1 MMEKYLFIQDE
12 LHVFGNQS
20 VIDAIAKY
28 ANEHKQQM
36 YILKSPLGN
45 KKYAYADKDSFILL
59 SPYHKISFIVCRD
72 QFDNLFED
80 YYEDVIEDVG
90 SISDKF
96 LYKEYIGRTREWKD
110 VLTNKVLSSSLMSN
124 IDQFYK
130 EAYVEDPNVRRKLEL
145 VISLFIGSIND
156 IANVSIEEPKE
167 ILDKVKHKIQLFD
180 GDQTNFI
187 YGSLDKKVVT
197 IQGLSGTGKTELLL
211 HKLKELYTENESNKI
226 FFTCH
231 NKILAKNLHERIP
244 QFFNFMKIEQQ
255 IEWNVRLWCSNAWGS
270 QGNRDSGFYRYICY
284 FYGIA
289 FYTYSQANSFAQICQ
304 IALKQLKKKK
314 EEQGNEWKYAFTY
327 ILVDESQDFDDN
339 FVELCS
345 LVTEKQVYVAG
356 DIFQSIFEDAS
367 NHSTDPDF
375 LLSRCYRT
383 DPKTLMFA
391 HALGMGLF
399 ETHKLWWLDK
409 KEWQECGYDVQ
420 EENGRYILT
429 REPIRRFEDLG
440 DDYDSVRIFSTEQ
453 FANGIV
459 FIIKDLIKE
468 NPTITVNDIG
478 IILLD
483 DEEYI
488 YNLMSE
494 IGNAIKQ
501 QLKWEVNVA
510 YLSKEKTRNALF
522 ISNKN
527 NVKGLE
533 FPFVICVTKQISY
546 SSKYRSALYTMLT
559 RSFLRS
565 YLLIQRNI
573 NEAIRKEILAGYSE
587 IKKYKHM
594 TISVP
599 SQDEIIKIKARIRY
613 EGNVKSLAEVL
624 KEIFEENHLSPD
636 QQETIKNML
645 INRVKTTNKEELTKV
660 IDELIKII

>member
-1 MMEKYLFIQDE
+1 MEKYLFIQDE
-12 LHVFGNQS
+12 LHVFGHQD

-28 ANEHKQQM
+28 ANEQKLQM
-36 YILKSPLGN
+36 YLLKSPLGN
-45 KKYAYADKDSFILL
+45 KKYVYADKDSFILL
-59 SPYHKISFIVCRD
+59 SPHHKITFITCRGIL
-72 QFDNLFED
+72 DNVFED
-80 YYEDVIEDVG
+80 YYEDVIEDIG
-90 SISDKF
+90 AISDKF
-96 LYKEYIGRTREWKD
+96 LYKEYIGRTREWKEK
-110 VLTNKVLSSSLMSN
+110 LTRKVLSESLLKN
-124 IDQFYK
+124 INQFYN
-130 EAYVEDPNVRRKLEL
+130 EAYVEDVVIRRKLEL

-156 IANVSIEEPKE
+156 ITNVSLDEPKE

-211 HKLKELYTENESNKI
+211 HKLKELYTENESNRI

-244 QFFNFMKIEQQ
+244 AFFNFMKIEQQ
-255 IEWNVRLWCSNAWGS
+255 IEWNRRLWCSNAWGS
-270 QGNRDSGFYRYICY
+270 QGDRDSGLYRYICY
-284 FYGIA
+284 FYGIS
-289 FYTYSQANSFAQICQ
+289 FYTYSQGNSFLQVCQ
-304 IALKQLKKKK
+304 LALQELKKKK
-314 EEQGNEWKYAFTY
+314 EEEGDEWKYAFSY
-327 ILVDESQDFDDN
+327 VLVDESQDFDDT
-339 FVELCS
+339 FVELCL
-345 LVTEKQVYVAG
+345 LVTEKQVYIAG

-367 NHSTDPDF
+367 NHSTEPDF

-399 ETHKLWWLDK
+399 ESRKLWWLDK

-420 EENGRYILT
+420 ETDGKYILT

-440 DDYDSVRIFSTEQ
+440 DDYDSVRIYSTEQ

-468 NPTITVNDIG
+468 NPTISVNDIG

-483 DEEYI
+483 DKDYI
-488 YNLMSE
+488 YDLMTD
-494 IGNAIKQ
+494 IGDAIKQ
-501 QLKWEVNVA
+501 QLKWNVNVA
-510 YLSKEKTRNALF
+510 YLSKEKVKNALF
-522 ISNKN
+522 ISNRN

-533 FPFVICVTKQISY
+533 FPFVICVTKQITS

-565 YLLIQRNI
+565 YLLLQRSD
-573 NEAIRKEILAGYSE
+573 NESIRKEILAGYSE
-587 IKKYKHM
+587 IKEYKRM

-599 SQDEIIKIKARIRY
+599 NKDEIKNIKARIRF
-613 EGNVKSLAEVL
+613 EGNAKSLAEIL
-624 KEIFEENHLSPD
+624 KEIFEEKHLTS
-636 QQETIKNML
+636 QQQTIIKDML
-645 INRVKTTNKEELTKV
+645 IDKVKTTDKDELTMV
-660 IDELIKII
+660 IENLINII

>member
-1 MMEKYLFIQDE
+1 MEKYLFIQDE
-12 LHVFGNQS
+12 LHVFGHQD

-28 ANEHKQQM
+28 ANEQKLQM
-36 YILKSPLGN
+36 YLLKSPLGN
-45 KKYAYADKDSFILL
+45 KKYVYADKDSFILL
-59 SPYHKISFIVCRD
+59 SPHHKITFITCRGIL
-72 QFDNLFED
+72 DNVFED
-80 YYEDVIEDVG
+80 YYEDVIEDIG
-90 SISDKF
+90 AISDKF
-96 LYKEYIGRTREWKD
+96 LYKEYIGRTREWKEK
-110 VLTNKVLSSSLMSN
+110 LTRKVLSESLLKN
-124 IDQFYK
+124 INQFYN
-130 EAYVEDPNVRRKLEL
+130 EAYVEDVVIRRKLEL

-156 IANVSIEEPKE
+156 ITNVSLDEPKE

-211 HKLKELYTENESNKI
+211 HKLKELYTENESNRI

-244 QFFNFMKIEQQ
+244 AFFNFMKIEQQ
-255 IEWNVRLWCSNAWGS
+255 IEWNRRLWCSNAWGS
-270 QGNRDSGFYRYICY
+270 QGDRDSGLYRYICY
-284 FYGIA
+284 FYGIS
-289 FYTYSQANSFAQICQ
+289 FYTYSQGNSFLQVCQ
-304 IALKQLKKKK
+304 LALQELKKKK
-314 EEQGNEWKYAFTY
+314 EEEGDEWKYAFSY
-327 ILVDESQDFDDN
+327 VLVDESQDFDDT
-339 FVELCS
+339 FVELCL
-345 LVTEKQVYVAG
+345 LVTEKQVYIAG

-367 NHSTDPDF
+367 NHSTEPDF

-399 ETHKLWWLDK
+399 ESRKLWWLDK

-420 EENGRYILT
+420 ETDGKYILT

-440 DDYDSVRIFSTEQ
+440 DDYDSVRIYSTEQ

-468 NPTITVNDIG
+468 NPTISVNDIG

-483 DEEYI
+483 DKDYI
-488 YNLMSE
+488 YDLMTD
-494 IGNAIKQ
+494 IGDAIKQ
-501 QLKWEVNVA
+501 QLKWNVNVA
-510 YLSKEKTRNALF
+510 YLSKEKVKNALF
-522 ISNKN
+522 ISNRN

-533 FPFVICVTKQISY
+533 FPFVICVTKQITS

-565 YLLIQRNI
+565 YLLLQRSD
-573 NEAIRKEILAGYSE
+573 NEGIRKEILAGYSE
-587 IKKYKHM
+587 IKEYKRM

-599 SQDEIIKIKARIRY
+599 NKDEIKNIKARIRF
-613 EGNVKSLAEVL
+613 EGNAKSLAEIL
-624 KEIFEENHLSPD
+624 KEIFEEKHLTS
-636 QQETIKNML
+636 QQQTIIKDML
-645 INRVKTTNKEELTKV
+645 IDKVKTTNKDELTMV
-660 IDELIKII
+660 IENLINII

>member
-1 MMEKYLFIQDE
+1 MEKYLFIQDE
-12 LHVFGNQS
+12 LHVFGHQD

-36 YILKSPLGN
+36 YVLKSPLGN

-59 SPYHKISFIVCRD
+59 SPHHKITFITCRGIL
-72 QFDNLFED
+72 DNVFED
-80 YYEDVIEDVG
+80 YYEDVIEDIG
-90 SISDKF
+90 AISDKF
-96 LYKEYIGRTREWKD
+96 LYKEYIGRTREWKEK
-110 VLTNKVLSSSLMSN
+110 LTRKVLSESLLKN
-124 IDQFYK
+124 INQFYN
-130 EAYVEDPNVRRKLEL
+130 EAYVEDVAIRRKLEL

-156 IANVSIEEPKE
+156 ITNVSLDEPKE

-211 HKLKELYTENESNKI
+211 HKLKELYTENESNRI

-244 QFFNFMKIEQQ
+244 AFFNFMKIEQQ
-255 IEWNVRLWCSNAWGS
+255 IEWNRRLWCSNAWGS
-270 QGNRDSGFYRYICY
+270 QGDRDSGLYRYICY
-284 FYGIA
+284 FYGIS
-289 FYTYSQANSFAQICQ
+289 FYTYSQGNSFLQVCQ
-304 IALKQLKKKK
+304 LALQELKKKK
-314 EEQGNEWKYAFTY
+314 EEEGDEWKYAFSY
-327 ILVDESQDFDDN
+327 VLVDESQDFDDT
-339 FVELCS
+339 FVELCL
-345 LVTEKQVYVAG
+345 LVTEKQVYIAG

-367 NHSTDPDF
+367 NHSTEPDF

-399 ETHKLWWLDK
+399 ESRKLWWLDK

-420 EENGRYILT
+420 ETDGKYILT

-440 DDYDSVRIFSTEQ
+440 DDYDSVRIYSTEQ

-468 NPTITVNDIG
+468 NPTISVNDIG

-483 DEEYI
+483 DKDYI
-488 YNLMSE
+488 YDLMTD
-494 IGNAIKQ
+494 IGDAIKQ
-501 QLKWEVNVA
+501 QLKWNVNVA
-510 YLSKEKTRNALF
+510 YLSKEKVKNALF
-522 ISNKN
+522 ISNRN

-533 FPFVICVTKQISY
+533 FPFVICVTKQITS

-565 YLLIQRNI
+565 YLLLQRSD
-573 NEAIRKEILAGYSE
+573 NEGIRKEILAGYSE
-587 IKKYKHM
+587 IKEYKRM

-599 SQDEIIKIKARIRY
+599 NKDEIKNIKARIRF
-613 EGNVKSLAEVL
+613 EGNAKSLAEIL
-624 KEIFEENHLSPD
+624 KEIFEEKHLTS
-636 QQETIKNML
+636 QQQTIIKDML
-645 INRVKTTNKEELTKV
+645 IDKVKTTDKDELTTV
-660 IDELIKII
+660 IENLINII

>member
-1 MMEKYLFIQDE
+1 MEKYLFIQDE
-12 LHVFGNQS
+12 LHVFGHQD

-28 ANEHKQQM
+28 ANEQKLQM
-36 YILKSPLGN
+36 YLLKSPLGN
-45 KKYAYADKDSFILL
+45 KKYVYADKDSFILL
-59 SPYHKISFIVCRD
+59 SPHHKITFITCRGIL
-72 QFDNLFED
+72 DNVFED
-80 YYEDVIEDVG
+80 YYEDVIEDIG
-90 SISDKF
+90 AISDKF
-96 LYKEYIGRTREWKD
+96 LYKEYIGRTREWKEK
-110 VLTNKVLSSSLMSN
+110 LTRKVLSESLLKN
-124 IDQFYK
+124 INQFYN
-130 EAYVEDPNVRRKLEL
+130 EAYVEDVVIRRKLEL

-156 IANVSIEEPKE
+156 ITNVSLDEPKE

-211 HKLKELYTENESNKI
+211 HKLKELYTENESNRI

-244 QFFNFMKIEQQ
+244 AFFNFMKIEQQ
-255 IEWNVRLWCSNAWGS
+255 IEWNRRLWCSNAWGS
-270 QGNRDSGFYRYICY
+270 QGDRDSGLYRYICY
-284 FYGIA
+284 FYGIS
-289 FYTYSQANSFAQICQ
+289 FYTYSQGNSFLQVCQ
-304 IALKQLKKKK
+304 LALQELKKKK
-314 EEQGNEWKYAFTY
+314 EEEGDEWKYAFTY
-327 ILVDESQDFDDN
+327 VLVDESQDFDDT
-339 FVELCS
+339 FVELCL
-345 LVTEKQVYVAG
+345 LVTEKQVYIAG

-367 NHSTDPDF
+367 NHSTEPDF

-399 ETHKLWWLDK
+399 ESRKLWWLDK

-420 EENGRYILT
+420 ETDGKYILT

-440 DDYDSVRIFSTEQ
+440 DDYDSVRIYSTEQ

-468 NPTITVNDIG
+468 NPTISVNDIG

-483 DEEYI
+483 DKDYI
-488 YNLMSE
+488 YDLMTD
-494 IGNAIKQ
+494 IGDAIKQ
-501 QLKWEVNVA
+501 QLKWNVNVA
-510 YLSKEKTRNALF
+510 YLSKEKVKNALF
-522 ISNKN
+522 ISNRN

-533 FPFVICVTKQISY
+533 FPFVICVTKQITS

-565 YLLIQRNI
+565 YLLLQRSD
-573 NEAIRKEILAGYSE
+573 NEGIRKEILAGYSE
-587 IKKYKHM
+587 IKEYKRM

-599 SQDEIIKIKARIRY
+599 NKDEIKNIKARIRF
-613 EGNVKSLAEVL
+613 EGNAKSIAEIL
-624 KEIFEENHLSPD
+624 KEIFEEKHLTS
-636 QQETIKNML
+636 QQQTIIKDML
-645 INRVKTTNKEELTKV
+645 IDKVKTTDKDELTMV
-660 IDELIKII
+660 IENLINII

>member
-1 MMEKYLFIQDE
+1 MEKYLFIQDE
-12 LHVFGNQS
+12 LHVFDHQD

-36 YILKSPLGN
+36 YVLKSPLGN

-59 SPYHKISFIVCRD
+59 SPHHKITFITCRGNL
-72 QFDNLFED
+72 DNVFED
-80 YYEDVIEDVG
+80 YYEDVIEDIG
-90 SISDKF
+90 AISDKF
-96 LYKEYIGRTREWKD
+96 LYKEYIGRTREWKEK
-110 VLTNKVLSSSLMSN
+110 LTRKVLSESLLKN
-124 IDQFYK
+124 INHFYN
-130 EAYVEDPNVRRKLEL
+130 EAYVEDVAIRRKLEL

-156 IANVSIEEPKE
+156 ITNVSLDEPKE

-187 YGSLDKKVVT
+187 YGSLDKNVVT

-211 HKLKELYTENESNKI
+211 HKLKELYTENESNRI

-244 QFFNFMKIEQQ
+244 AFFNFMKIEQQ
-255 IEWNVRLWCSNAWGS
+255 IEWNRRLWCSNAWGS
-270 QGNRDSGFYRYICY
+270 QGDRDSGLYRYICY
-284 FYGIA
+284 FYGIT
-289 FYTYSQANSFAQICQ
+289 FYTYSQGNSFLQVCQ
-304 IALKQLKKKK
+304 LALRELKKKK
-314 EEQGNEWKYAFTY
+314 VEEGDEWKYAFTY
-327 ILVDESQDFDDN
+327 VLVDESQDFDDT

-345 LVTEKQVYVAG
+345 LVTEKQVYIAG

-367 NHSTDPDF
+367 NHSTEPDF

-399 ETHKLWWLDK
+399 ESRKLWWLDK

-420 EENGRYILT
+420 ENDGKYTLT

-440 DDYDSVRIFSTEQ
+440 DDYDSVRIYSTEQ

-468 NPTITVNDIG
+468 NPTISVNDIG

-483 DEEYI
+483 DKDYI
-488 YNLMSE
+488 YDLMTN
-494 IGNAIKQ
+494 IGDAIKQ
-501 QLKWEVNVA
+501 QLKWKVNVA
-510 YLSKEKTRNALF
+510 YLSKEKVKNALF
-522 ISNKN
+522 ISNRN

-533 FPFVICVTKQISY
+533 FPFVICVTKQIT
-546 SSKYRSALYTMLT
+546 SSIKYRSALYTMLT

-565 YLLIQRNI
+565 YLLLQRSD
-573 NEAIRKEILAGYSE
+573 NEGVRKEILAGYSE
-587 IKKYKHM
+587 IKEYKRM

-599 SQDEIIKIKARIRY
+599 NKDEIKNIKARIRF
-613 EGNVKSLAEVL
+613 EGNAKSLAEIL
-624 KEIFEENHLSPD
+624 KEIFDEKHLTS
-636 QQETIKNML
+636 QQQTIIKDML
-645 INRVKTTNKEELTKV
+645 IDKVKTTDKDELTTV
-660 IDELIKII
+660 IENLINII

>member
-1 MMEKYLFIQDE
+1 MEKYLFIQDE
-12 LHVFGNQS
+12 LHVFGHQD

-28 ANEHKQQM
+28 ANEQKLQM
-36 YILKSPLGN
+36 YLLKSPLGN
-45 KKYAYADKDSFILL
+45 KKYVYADKDSFILL
-59 SPYHKISFIVCRD
+59 SPHHKITFITCRGIL
-72 QFDNLFED
+72 DNVFED
-80 YYEDVIEDVG
+80 YYEDVIEDIG
-90 SISDKF
+90 AISDKF
-96 LYKEYIGRTREWKD
+96 LYKEYIGRTREWKEK
-110 VLTNKVLSSSLMSN
+110 LTRKVLSESLLKN
-124 IDQFYK
+124 INQFYN
-130 EAYVEDPNVRRKLEL
+130 ETYVEDVVIRRKLEL

-156 IANVSIEEPKE
+156 ITNVSLDEPKE

-211 HKLKELYTENESNKI
+211 HKLKELYTENESNRI

-244 QFFNFMKIEQQ
+244 AFFNFMKIEQQ
-255 IEWNVRLWCSNAWGS
+255 IEWNKRLWCSNAWGS
-270 QGNRDSGFYRYICY
+270 QGDRDSGLYRYICY
-284 FYGIA
+284 FYGIS
-289 FYTYSQANSFAQICQ
+289 FYTYSQGNSFLQVCQ
-304 IALKQLKKKK
+304 LALQELKKKK
-314 EEQGNEWKYAFTY
+314 EEEGDEWKYAFSY
-327 ILVDESQDFDDN
+327 VLVDESQDFDDT
-339 FVELCS
+339 FVELCL
-345 LVTEKQVYVAG
+345 LVTEKQVYIAG

-367 NHSTDPDF
+367 NHSTEPDF

-399 ETHKLWWLDK
+399 ESRKLWWLDK

-420 EENGRYILT
+420 ETDGKYILT

-440 DDYDSVRIFSTEQ
+440 DDYDSVRIYSTEQ

-468 NPTITVNDIG
+468 NPTISVNDIG

-483 DEEYI
+483 DKDYI
-488 YNLMSE
+488 YDLMTD
-494 IGNAIKQ
+494 IGDAIKQ
-501 QLKWEVNVA
+501 QLKWNVNVA
-510 YLSKEKTRNALF
+510 YLSKEKVKNALF
-522 ISNKN
+522 ISNRN

-533 FPFVICVTKQISY
+533 FPFVICVTKQITS

-565 YLLIQRNI
+565 YLLLQRSD
-573 NEAIRKEILAGYSE
+573 NEGIRKEILAGYSE
-587 IKKYKHM
+587 IKEYKCM

-599 SQDEIIKIKARIRY
+599 NKDEIKNIKARIRF
-613 EGNVKSLAEVL
+613 EGNAKSLAEIL
-624 KEIFEENHLSPD
+624 KEIFEEKHLTS
-636 QQETIKNML
+636 QQQTIIKDML
-645 INRVKTTNKEELTKV
+645 IDKVKTTDKDELTMV
-660 IDELIKII
+660 IENLINII

>member
-1 MMEKYLFIQDE
+1 MEKYLFIQDE
-12 LHVFGNQS
+12 LHVFGHQD

-36 YILKSPLGN
+36 YVLKSPLGN

-59 SPYHKISFIVCRD
+59 SPHHKITFITCRGIL
-72 QFDNLFED
+72 DNVFED
-80 YYEDVIEDVG
+80 YYEDVIEDIG
-90 SISDKF
+90 AISDKF
-96 LYKEYIGRTREWKD
+96 LYKEYIGRTREWKEK
-110 VLTNKVLSSSLMSN
+110 LTRKVLSESLLKN
-124 IDQFYK
+124 INQFYN
-130 EAYVEDPNVRRKLEL
+130 EAYVEDVAIRRKLEL

-156 IANVSIEEPKE
+156 ITNVSLDEPKE

-211 HKLKELYTENESNKI
+211 HKLKELYTENESNRI
-226 FFTCH
+226 FFTFH

-244 QFFNFMKIEQQ
+244 AFFNFMKIEQQ
-255 IEWNVRLWCSNAWGS
+255 IEWNRRLWCSNAWGS
-270 QGNRDSGFYRYICY
+270 QGDRDSGLYRYICY
-284 FYGIA
+284 FYGIS
-289 FYTYSQANSFAQICQ
+289 FYTYSQGNSFLQVCQ
-304 IALKQLKKKK
+304 LALLELKKKK
-314 EEQGNEWKYAFTY
+314 EEEGDEWKYAFSY
-327 ILVDESQDFDDN
+327 VLVDESQDFDDT

-345 LVTEKQVYVAG
+345 LVTEKQVYIAG

-367 NHSTDPDF
+367 NHSTEPDF

-399 ETHKLWWLDK
+399 ESRKLWWLDK

-420 EENGRYILT
+420 ETDGKYILT

-440 DDYDSVRIFSTEQ
+440 DDYDSVRIYSTEQ

-468 NPTITVNDIG
+468 NPTISVNDIG

-483 DEEYI
+483 DKDYI
-488 YNLMSE
+488 YDLMTD
-494 IGNAIKQ
+494 IGDAIKQ
-501 QLKWEVNVA
+501 QLKWNVNVA
-510 YLSKEKTRNALF
+510 YLSKEKVKNALF
-522 ISNKN
+522 ISNRN

-533 FPFVICVTKQISY
+533 FPFVICVTKQITS

-565 YLLIQRNI
+565 YLLLQRSD
-573 NEAIRKEILAGYSE
+573 NEGVRKEILAGYSE
-587 IKKYKHM
+587 IKEYKRM

-599 SQDEIIKIKARIRY
+599 NKDEIKNIKARIRF
-613 EGNVKSLAEVL
+613 EGNAKSLAEIL
-624 KEIFEENHLSPD
+624 KEIFEEKHLTS
-636 QQETIKNML
+636 QQQTIIKDML
-645 INRVKTTNKEELTKV
+645 IDKVKTTDKDELTTV
-660 IDELIKII
+660 IENLINII

>member
-1 MMEKYLFIQDE
+1 MEKYLFIQDE
-12 LHVFGNQS
+12 LHVFGHQD

-36 YILKSPLGN
+36 YVLKSPLGN

-59 SPYHKISFIVCRD
+59 SPHHKITFITCRGIL
-72 QFDNLFED
+72 DNVFED
-80 YYEDVIEDVG
+80 YYEDVIEDIG
-90 SISDKF
+90 AISDKF
-96 LYKEYIGRTREWKD
+96 LYKEYIGRTREWKEK
-110 VLTNKVLSSSLMSN
+110 LTRKVLSESLLKN
-124 IDQFYK
+124 INQFYN
-130 EAYVEDPNVRRKLEL
+130 EAYVEDVAIRRKLEL

-156 IANVSIEEPKE
+156 ITNVSLDEPKE

-211 HKLKELYTENESNKI
+211 HKLKELYTENESNRI

-244 QFFNFMKIEQQ
+244 AFFNFMKIEQQ
-255 IEWNVRLWCSNAWGS
+255 IEWNRRLWCSNAWGS
-270 QGNRDSGFYRYICY
+270 QGDRDSGLYRYICY
-284 FYGIA
+284 FYGIS
-289 FYTYSQANSFAQICQ
+289 FYTYSQGNSFLQVCQ
-304 IALKQLKKKK
+304 LALQELKKKK
-314 EEQGNEWKYAFTY
+314 EEEGDEWKYAFSY
-327 ILVDESQDFDDN
+327 VLVDESQDFDDT

-345 LVTEKQVYVAG
+345 LVTEKQVYIAG

-367 NHSTDPDF
+367 NHSTEPDF

-399 ETHKLWWLDK
+399 ESRKLWWLDK

-420 EENGRYILT
+420 ETDGKYILT

-440 DDYDSVRIFSTEQ
+440 DDYDSVRIYSTEQ

-468 NPTITVNDIG
+468 NPTISVNDIG

-483 DEEYI
+483 DKDYI
-488 YNLMSE
+488 YDLMTD
-494 IGNAIKQ
+494 IGDAIKQ
-501 QLKWEVNVA
+501 QLKWNVNVA
-510 YLSKEKTRNALF
+510 YLSKEKVKNALF
-522 ISNKN
+522 ISNRN

-533 FPFVICVTKQISY
+533 FPFVICVTKQITS

-565 YLLIQRNI
+565 YLLLQRSD
-573 NEAIRKEILAGYSE
+573 NEGVRKEILAGYSE
-587 IKKYKHM
+587 IKEYKRM

-599 SQDEIIKIKARIRY
+599 NKDEIKNIKARIRF
-613 EGNVKSLAEVL
+613 EGNAKSLAEIL
-624 KEIFEENHLSPD
+624 KEIFEEKHLTS
-636 QQETIKNML
+636 QQQTIIKDML
-645 INRVKTTNKEELTKV
+645 IDKVKTTDKDELTMV
-660 IDELIKII
+660 IENLINII

>member
-1 MMEKYLFIQDE
+1 MEKYLFIQDE
-12 LHVFGNQS
+12 LHVFGHQD

-36 YILKSPLGN
+36 YVLKSPLGN

-59 SPYHKISFIVCRD
+59 SPHHKITFITCRGIL
-72 QFDNLFED
+72 DNVFED
-80 YYEDVIEDVG
+80 YYEDIIEDIG
-90 SISDKF
+90 AISDKF
-96 LYKEYIGRTREWKD
+96 LYKEYIGRTREWKEK
-110 VLTNKVLSSSLMSN
+110 LTRKVLSESLLKN
-124 IDQFYK
+124 INQFYN
-130 EAYVEDPNVRRKLEL
+130 EAYVEDVAIRRKLEL

-156 IANVSIEEPKE
+156 ITNVSLDEPKE

-211 HKLKELYTENESNKI
+211 HKLKELYTENESNRI

-244 QFFNFMKIEQQ
+244 AFFNFMKIEQQ
-255 IEWNVRLWCSNAWGS
+255 IEWNRRLWCSNAWGS
-270 QGNRDSGFYRYICY
+270 QGDRDSGLYRYICY
-284 FYGIA
+284 FYGIS
-289 FYTYSQANSFAQICQ
+289 FYTYSQGNSFLQVCQ
-304 IALKQLKKKK
+304 LALQELKKKK
-314 EEQGNEWKYAFTY
+314 EEEGDEWKYAFSY
-327 ILVDESQDFDDN
+327 VLVDESQDFDDT

-345 LVTEKQVYVAG
+345 LVTEKQVYIAG

-367 NHSTDPDF
+367 NHSTEPDF

-399 ETHKLWWLDK
+399 ESRKLWWLDK

-420 EENGRYILT
+420 ETDGKYILT

-440 DDYDSVRIFSTEQ
+440 DDYDSVRIYSTEQ

-468 NPTITVNDIG
+468 NPTISVNDIG

-483 DEEYI
+483 DKDYI
-488 YNLMSE
+488 YDLMTD
-494 IGNAIKQ
+494 IGDAIKQ
-501 QLKWEVNVA
+501 QLKWNVNVA
-510 YLSKEKTRNALF
+510 YLSKEKVKNALF
-522 ISNKN
+522 ISNRN

-533 FPFVICVTKQISY
+533 FPFVICVTKQITS

-565 YLLIQRNI
+565 YLLLQRSD
-573 NEAIRKEILAGYSE
+573 NEGVRKEILAGYSE
-587 IKKYKHM
+587 IKEYKRM

-599 SQDEIIKIKARIRY
+599 NKDEIKNIKARIRF
-613 EGNVKSLAEVL
+613 EGNAKSLAEIL
-624 KEIFEENHLSPD
+624 KEIFEEKHLTS
-636 QQETIKNML
+636 QQQTIIKDML
-645 INRVKTTNKEELTKV
+645 IDKVKTTDKDELTTV
-660 IDELIKII
+660 IENLINII

>member
-1 MMEKYLFIQDE
+1 MEKYLFIQDE
-12 LHVFGNQS
+12 LHVFGHQD

-28 ANEHKQQM
+28 ANEQKLQM
-36 YILKSPLGN
+36 YLLKSPLGN
-45 KKYAYADKDSFILL
+45 KKYVYADKDSFILL
-59 SPYHKISFIVCRD
+59 SPHHKITFITCRGIL
-72 QFDNLFED
+72 DNVFED
-80 YYEDVIEDVG
+80 YYEDVIEDIG
-90 SISDKF
+90 AISDKF
-96 LYKEYIGRTREWKD
+96 LYKEYIGRTREWKEK
-110 VLTNKVLSSSLMSN
+110 LTRKVLSESLLKN
-124 IDQFYK
+124 INQFYN
-130 EAYVEDPNVRRKLEL
+130 EAYVEDVVIRRKLEL

-156 IANVSIEEPKE
+156 ITNVSLDEPKE

-211 HKLKELYTENESNKI
+211 HKLKELYTENESNRI

-244 QFFNFMKIEQQ
+244 AFFNFMKIEQQ
-255 IEWNVRLWCSNAWGS
+255 IEWNKRLWCSNAWGS
-270 QGNRDSGFYRYICY
+270 QGDRDSGLYRYICY
-284 FYGIA
+284 FYGIS
-289 FYTYSQANSFAQICQ
+289 FYTYSQGNSFLQVCQ
-304 IALKQLKKKK
+304 LALQELKKKK
-314 EEQGNEWKYAFTY
+314 EEEGDEWKYAFSY
-327 ILVDESQDFDDN
+327 VLVDESQDFDDT
-339 FVELCS
+339 FVELCL
-345 LVTEKQVYVAG
+345 LVTEKQVYIAG

-367 NHSTDPDF
+367 NHSTEPDF

-399 ETHKLWWLDK
+399 ESRKLWWLDK

-420 EENGRYILT
+420 ETDGKYILT

-440 DDYDSVRIFSTEQ
+440 DDYDSVRIYSTEQ

-468 NPTITVNDIG
+468 NPTISVNDIG

-483 DEEYI
+483 DKDYI
-488 YNLMSE
+488 YDLMKD
-494 IGNAIKQ
+494 IGDAIKQ
-501 QLKWEVNVA
+501 QLKWNVNVA
-510 YLSKEKTRNALF
+510 YLSKEKVKNALF
-522 ISNKN
+522 ISNRN

-533 FPFVICVTKQISY
+533 FPFVICVTKQITS

-565 YLLIQRNI
+565 YLLLQRSD
-573 NEAIRKEILAGYSE
+573 NEGIRKEILAGYSE
-587 IKKYKHM
+587 IKEYKRM

-599 SQDEIIKIKARIRY
+599 NKDEIKNIKARIRF
-613 EGNVKSLAEVL
+613 EGNAKSLAEIL
-624 KEIFEENHLSPD
+624 KEIFEEKHLTS
-636 QQETIKNML
+636 QQQTIIKDML
-645 INRVKTTNKEELTKV
+645 IDKVKTTDKDELTMV
-660 IDELIKII
+660 IENLINII

>member
-1 MMEKYLFIQDE
+1 MEKYLFIQDE
-12 LHVFGNQS
+12 LHVFGHQD

-28 ANEHKQQM
+28 ANEHKLQM
-36 YILKSPLGN
+36 YLLKSPLGN

-59 SPYHKISFIVCRD
+59 SPHHKITFITCRGIL
-72 QFDNLFED
+72 DNVFED
-80 YYEDVIEDVG
+80 YYEDVIEDIG
-90 SISDKF
+90 AISDKF
-96 LYKEYIGRTREWKD
+96 LYKEYIGRTREWKEK
-110 VLTNKVLSSSLMSN
+110 LTRKVLSESLLKN
-124 IDQFYK
+124 INQFYN
-130 EAYVEDPNVRRKLEL
+130 EAYVEDVAIRRKLEL

-156 IANVSIEEPKE
+156 ITNVSLDEPKE

-211 HKLKELYTENESNKI
+211 HKLKELYTENESNRI

-244 QFFNFMKIEQQ
+244 AFFNFMKIEQQ
-255 IEWNVRLWCSNAWGS
+255 IEWNRRLWCSNAWGS
-270 QGNRDSGFYRYICY
+270 QGDRDSGLYRYICY
-284 FYGIA
+284 FYGIS
-289 FYTYSQANSFAQICQ
+289 FYTYSQGNSFLQVCQ
-304 IALKQLKKKK
+304 LALQELKKKK
-314 EEQGNEWKYAFTY
+314 EEEGNEWKYAFSY
-327 ILVDESQDFDDN
+327 VLVDESQDFDDT

-345 LVTEKQVYVAG
+345 LVTEKQVYIAG

-367 NHSTDPDF
+367 NHSTEPDF

-399 ETHKLWWLDK
+399 ESRKLWWLDK
-409 KEWQECGYDVQ
+409 KEWEECGYDVQ
-420 EENGRYILT
+420 ETDGKYILT

-440 DDYDSVRIFSTEQ
+440 DDYDSVRIYSTEQ

-468 NPTITVNDIG
+468 NPTISVNDIG

-483 DEEYI
+483 DKDYI
-488 YNLMSE
+488 YDLMTD
-494 IGNAIKQ
+494 IGDAIKQ
-501 QLKWEVNVA
+501 QLKWNVNVA
-510 YLSKEKTRNALF
+510 YLSKEKVKNALF
-522 ISNKN
+522 ISNRN

-533 FPFVICVTKQISY
+533 FPFVICVTKQITS

-565 YLLIQRNI
+565 YLLLQRSD
-573 NEAIRKEILAGYSE
+573 NEGVRKEILAGYSE
-587 IKKYKHM
+587 IKEYKRM

-599 SQDEIIKIKARIRY
+599 NKDEIKNIKARIRF
-613 EGNVKSLAEVL
+613 EGNAKSLAEIL
-624 KEIFEENHLSPD
+624 KEIFEEKHLTS
-636 QQETIKNML
+636 QQQTIIKDML
-645 INRVKTTNKEELTKV
+645 IDKVKTTDKDELTTV
-660 IDELIKII
+660 IENLINII

>member
-1 MMEKYLFIQDE
+1 MEKYLFIQDE
-12 LHVFGNQS
+12 LHVFGHQD

-36 YILKSPLGN
+36 YVLKSPLGN
-45 KKYAYADKDSFILL
+45 KKYVYADKDSFILL
-59 SPYHKISFIVCRD
+59 SPHHKISFINCRGNL
-72 QFDNLFED
+72 DNVFED
-80 YYEDVIEDVG
+80 YYEDVIEDIG
-90 SISDKF
+90 AISDKF
-96 LYKEYIGRTREWKD
+96 LYKEYIGRTREWKEK
-110 VLTNKVLSSSLMSN
+110 LTRKVLSESLLKN
-124 IDQFYK
+124 INQFYN
-130 EAYVEDPNVRRKLEL
+130 EAYVEDVAIRRKLEL

-156 IANVSIEEPKE
+156 ITNVSLDEPKE

-211 HKLKELYTENESNKI
+211 HKLKELYTEGESNRI

-244 QFFNFMKIEQQ
+244 AFFNFMKIEQQ
-255 IEWNVRLWCSNAWGS
+255 IEWNRRLWCSNAWGS
-270 QGNRDSGFYRYICY
+270 QGDRDSGLYRYICY
-284 FYGIA
+284 FYGIS
-289 FYTYSQANSFAQICQ
+289 FYTFSQGNSFLQVCQ
-304 IALKQLKKKK
+304 LALQELKKKK
-314 EEQGNEWKYAFTY
+314 EEEGDEWKYAFSY
-327 ILVDESQDFDDN
+327 VLVDESQDFDDT

-345 LVTEKQVYVAG
+345 LVTEKQVYIAG

-367 NHSTDPDF
+367 NHSTEPDF

-399 ETHKLWWLDK
+399 ESRKLWWLDK

-420 EENGRYILT
+420 ETDGKYILT

-440 DDYDSVRIFSTEQ
+440 DDYDSVRIYSTEQ

-468 NPTITVNDIG
+468 NPTISVNDIG

-483 DEEYI
+483 DKDYI
-488 YNLMSE
+488 YDLMID
-494 IGNAIKQ
+494 IGDAIKQ
-501 QLKWEVNVA
+501 QLKWNVNVA
-510 YLSKEKTRNALF
+510 YLSKEKVKNALF
-522 ISNKN
+522 ISNRN

-533 FPFVICVTKQISY
+533 FPFVICVTKQITS

-565 YLLIQRNI
+565 YLLLQRSD
-573 NEAIRKEILAGYSE
+573 NEGVRKEILAGYSE
-587 IKKYKHM
+587 IKEYKRM

-599 SQDEIIKIKARIRY
+599 NKDEIKNIKARIRF
-613 EGNVKSLAEVL
+613 EGNAKSLAEIL
-624 KEIFEENHLSPD
+624 KEIFEEKHLTS
-636 QQETIKNML
+636 QQQTIIKDML
-645 INRVKTTNKEELTKV
+645 IDKVKTTDKDELTTV
-660 IDELIKII
+660 IENLINII

>member
-1 MMEKYLFIQDE
+1 MEKYLFIQDE
-12 LHVFGNQS
+12 LHVFGHQD

-28 ANEHKQQM
+28 ANEQKLQM
-36 YILKSPLGN
+36 YLLKSPLGN
-45 KKYAYADKDSFILL
+45 KKYVYADKDSFILL
-59 SPYHKISFIVCRD
+59 SPHHKITFITCRGIL
-72 QFDNLFED
+72 DNVFED
-80 YYEDVIEDVG
+80 YYEDVIEDIG
-90 SISDKF
+90 AISDKF
-96 LYKEYIGRTREWKD
+96 LYKEYIGRTREWKEK
-110 VLTNKVLSSSLMSN
+110 LTRKVLSESLLKN
-124 IDQFYK
+124 INQFYN
-130 EAYVEDPNVRRKLEL
+130 EAYVEDVVIRRKLEL

-156 IANVSIEEPKE
+156 ITNVSLDEPKE

-211 HKLKELYTENESNKI
+211 HKLKELYTENESNRI

-244 QFFNFMKIEQQ
+244 AFFNFMKIEQQ
-255 IEWNVRLWCSNAWGS
+255 IEWNRRLWCSNAWGS
-270 QGNRDSGFYRYICY
+270 QGDRDSGLYRYICY
-284 FYGIA
+284 FYGIS
-289 FYTYSQANSFAQICQ
+289 FYTYSQGNSFLQVCQ
-304 IALKQLKKKK
+304 LALQELKKKK
-314 EEQGNEWKYAFTY
+314 EEEGDEWKYAFSY
-327 ILVDESQDFDDN
+327 VLVDESQDFDDT
-339 FVELCS
+339 FVELCL
-345 LVTEKQVYVAG
+345 LVTEKQVYIAG

-367 NHSTDPDF
+367 NHSTEPDF

-399 ETHKLWWLDK
+399 ESRKLWWLDK

-420 EENGRYILT
+420 ETDGKYILT

-440 DDYDSVRIFSTEQ
+440 DDYDSVRIYSTEQ

-468 NPTITVNDIG
+468 NPTISVNDIG

-483 DEEYI
+483 DKDYI
-488 YNLMSE
+488 YDLMTD
-494 IGNAIKQ
+494 IGDAIKQ
-501 QLKWEVNVA
+501 QLKWNVNVA
-510 YLSKEKTRNALF
+510 YLSKEKVKNALF
-522 ISNKN
+522 ISNRN

-533 FPFVICVTKQISY
+533 FPFVICVTKQITS

-565 YLLIQRNI
+565 YLLLQRSD
-573 NEAIRKEILAGYSE
+573 NEGIRKEILAGYSE
-587 IKKYKHM
+587 IKEYKRM

-599 SQDEIIKIKARIRY
+599 NKDEIKNIKARIRF
-613 EGNVKSLAEVL
+613 EGNAKSLAEIL
-624 KEIFEENHLSPD
+624 KEIFDEKHLTS
-636 QQETIKNML
+636 QQQTIIKDML
-645 INRVKTTNKEELTKV
+645 IDKVKTTDKDELTMV
-660 IDELIKII
+660 IENLINII

>member
-1 MMEKYLFIQDE
+1 MEKYLFIQDE
-12 LHVFGNQS
+12 LHVFGHQD

-28 ANEHKQQM
+28 ANEQKLQM
-36 YILKSPLGN
+36 YLLKSPLGN
-45 KKYAYADKDSFILL
+45 KKYVYADKDSFILL
-59 SPYHKISFIVCRD
+59 SPHHKITFITCRGIL
-72 QFDNLFED
+72 DNVFED
-80 YYEDVIEDVG
+80 YYEDVIEDIG
-90 SISDKF
+90 AISDKF
-96 LYKEYIGRTREWKD
+96 LYKEYIGRTREWKEK
-110 VLTNKVLSSSLMSN
+110 LTRKVLSESLLKN
-124 IDQFYK
+124 INQFYN
-130 EAYVEDPNVRRKLEL
+130 EAYVEDVVIRRKLEL

-156 IANVSIEEPKE
+156 ITNVSLDEPKE

-211 HKLKELYTENESNKI
+211 HKLKELYTENESNRI

-244 QFFNFMKIEQQ
+244 AFFNFMKIEQQ
-255 IEWNVRLWCSNAWGS
+255 IEWNKRLWCSNDWGS
-270 QGNRDSGFYRYICY
+270 QGDRDSGLYRYICY
-284 FYGIA
+284 FYGIS
-289 FYTYSQANSFAQICQ
+289 FYTYSQGNSFLQVCQ
-304 IALKQLKKKK
+304 LALQELKKKK
-314 EEQGNEWKYAFTY
+314 EEEGDEWKYAFSY
-327 ILVDESQDFDDN
+327 VLVDESQDFDDT
-339 FVELCS
+339 FVELCL
-345 LVTEKQVYVAG
+345 LVTEKQVYIAG

-367 NHSTDPDF
+367 NHSTEPDF

-399 ETHKLWWLDK
+399 ESRKLWWLDK

-420 EENGRYILT
+420 ETDGKYILT

-440 DDYDSVRIFSTEQ
+440 DDYDSVRIYSTEQ

-468 NPTITVNDIG
+468 NPTISVNDIG

-483 DEEYI
+483 DKDYI
-488 YNLMSE
+488 YDLMKD
-494 IGNAIKQ
+494 IGDAIKQ
-501 QLKWEVNVA
+501 QLKWNVNVA
-510 YLSKEKTRNALF
+510 YLSKEKVKNALF
-522 ISNKN
+522 ISNRN

-533 FPFVICVTKQISY
+533 FPFVICVTKQITS

-565 YLLIQRNI
+565 YLLLQRSD
-573 NEAIRKEILAGYSE
+573 NEGIRKEILAGYSE
-587 IKKYKHM
+587 IKEYKRM

-599 SQDEIIKIKARIRY
+599 NKDEIKNIKARIRF
-613 EGNVKSLAEVL
+613 EGNAKSLAEIL
-624 KEIFEENHLSPD
+624 KEIFEEKHLTS
-636 QQETIKNML
+636 QQQTIIKDML
-645 INRVKTTNKEELTKV
+645 IDKVKTTDKDELTMV
-660 IDELIKII
+660 IENLINII

>member
-1 MMEKYLFIQDE
+1 MEKYLFIQDE
-12 LHVFGNQS
+12 LHVFGHQD

-36 YILKSPLGN
+36 YVLKSPLGN

-59 SPYHKISFIVCRD
+59 SPHHKITFITCRGIL
-72 QFDNLFED
+72 DNVFED
-80 YYEDVIEDVG
+80 YYEDVIEDIG
-90 SISDKF
+90 AISDKF
-96 LYKEYIGRTREWKD
+96 LYKEYIGRTREWKEK
-110 VLTNKVLSSSLMSN
+110 LTRKVLSESLLKN
-124 IDQFYK
+124 INQFYN
-130 EAYVEDPNVRRKLEL
+130 EAYVEDVAIRRKLEL

-156 IANVSIEEPKE
+156 ITNVSLDEPKE

-211 HKLKELYTENESNKI
+211 HKLKELYTENESNRI

-244 QFFNFMKIEQQ
+244 AFFNFMKIEQQ
-255 IEWNVRLWCSNAWGS
+255 IEWNRRLWCSNAWGS
-270 QGNRDSGFYRYICY
+270 QGDRDSGLYRYICY
-284 FYGIA
+284 FYGIS
-289 FYTYSQANSFAQICQ
+289 FYTYSQGNSFLQVCQ
-304 IALKQLKKKK
+304 LALLELKKKK
-314 EEQGNEWKYAFTY
+314 EEEGDEWKYAFSY
-327 ILVDESQDFDDN
+327 VLVDESQDFDDT

-345 LVTEKQVYVAG
+345 LVTEKQVYIAG

-367 NHSTDPDF
+367 NHSTEPDF

-399 ETHKLWWLDK
+399 ESRKLWWLDK

-420 EENGRYILT
+420 ETDGKYILT

-440 DDYDSVRIFSTEQ
+440 DDYDSVRIYSTEQ

-468 NPTITVNDIG
+468 NPTISVNDIG

-483 DEEYI
+483 DKDYI
-488 YNLMSE
+488 YDLMTD
-494 IGNAIKQ
+494 IGDAIKQ
-501 QLKWEVNVA
+501 QLKWNVNVA
-510 YLSKEKTRNALF
+510 YLSKEKVKNALF
-522 ISNKN
+522 ISNRN

-533 FPFVICVTKQISY
+533 FPFVICVTKQITS
-546 SSKYRSALYTMLT
+546 SSKFRSALYTMLT

-565 YLLIQRNI
+565 YLLLQRSD
-573 NEAIRKEILAGYSE
+573 NEGVRKEILAGYSE
-587 IKKYKHM
+587 IKEYKRM

-599 SQDEIIKIKARIRY
+599 NKDEIKNIKARIRF
-613 EGNVKSLAEVL
+613 EGNAKSLAEIL
-624 KEIFEENHLSPD
+624 KEIFEEKHLTS
-636 QQETIKNML
+636 QQQTIIKDML
-645 INRVKTTNKEELTKV
+645 IDKVKTTDKDELTTV
-660 IDELIKII
+660 IENLINII

>member
-1 MMEKYLFIQDE
+1 MEKYLFIQDE
-12 LHVFGNQS
+12 LHVFGHQD

-28 ANEHKQQM
+28 ANEQKLQM
-36 YILKSPLGN
+36 YLLKSPLGN
-45 KKYAYADKDSFILL
+45 KKYVYADKDSFILL
-59 SPYHKISFIVCRD
+59 SPHHKITFITCRGIL
-72 QFDNLFED
+72 DNVFED
-80 YYEDVIEDVG
+80 YYEDVIEDIG
-90 SISDKF
+90 AISDKF
-96 LYKEYIGRTREWKD
+96 LYKEYIGRTREWKEK
-110 VLTNKVLSSSLMSN
+110 LTRKVLSESLLKNSN
-124 IDQFYK
+124 QFYN
-130 EAYVEDPNVRRKLEL
+130 EAYVEDVVIRRKLEL

-156 IANVSIEEPKE
+156 ITNVSLDEPKE

-211 HKLKELYTENESNKI
+211 HKLKELYTENESNRI

-244 QFFNFMKIEQQ
+244 AFFNFMKIEQQ
-255 IEWNVRLWCSNAWGS
+255 IEWNKRLWCSNAWGS
-270 QGNRDSGFYRYICY
+270 QGDRDSGLYRYICY
-284 FYGIA
+284 FYGIS
-289 FYTYSQANSFAQICQ
+289 FYTYSQGNSFLQVCQ
-304 IALKQLKKKK
+304 LALQELKKKK
-314 EEQGNEWKYAFTY
+314 EEEGDEWKYAFSY
-327 ILVDESQDFDDN
+327 VLVDESQDFDDT
-339 FVELCS
+339 FVELCL
-345 LVTEKQVYVAG
+345 LVTEKQVYIAG

-367 NHSTDPDF
+367 NHSTEPDF

-399 ETHKLWWLDK
+399 ESRKLWWLDK

-420 EENGRYILT
+420 ETDGKYILT

-440 DDYDSVRIFSTEQ
+440 DDYDSVRIYSTEQ

-468 NPTITVNDIG
+468 NPTISVNDIG

-483 DEEYI
+483 DKDYI
-488 YNLMSE
+488 YDLMKD
-494 IGNAIKQ
+494 IGDAIKQ
-501 QLKWEVNVA
+501 QLKWNVNVA
-510 YLSKEKTRNALF
+510 YLSKEKVKNALF
-522 ISNKN
+522 ISNRN

-533 FPFVICVTKQISY
+533 FPFVICVTKQITS

-565 YLLIQRNI
+565 YLLLQRSD
-573 NEAIRKEILAGYSE
+573 NEGIRKEILAGYSE
-587 IKKYKHM
+587 IKEYKRM

-599 SQDEIIKIKARIRY
+599 NKDEIKNIKARIRF
-613 EGNVKSLAEVL
+613 EGNAKSLAEIL
-624 KEIFEENHLSPD
+624 KEIFEEKHLTS
-636 QQETIKNML
+636 QQQTIIKDML
-645 INRVKTTNKEELTKV
+645 IDKVKTTDKDELTMV
-660 IDELIKII
+660 IENLINII

>member
-1 MMEKYLFIQDE
+1 MEKYLFIQDE
-12 LHVFGNQS
+12 LHVFGHQD

-36 YILKSPLGN
+36 YVLKSPLGN

-59 SPYHKISFIVCRD
+59 SPHHKITFITCRGIL
-72 QFDNLFED
+72 DNVFED
-80 YYEDVIEDVG
+80 YYEDVIEDIG
-90 SISDKF
+90 AISDKF
-96 LYKEYIGRTREWKD
+96 LYKEYIGRTREWKEK
-110 VLTNKVLSSSLMSN
+110 LTRKVLSESLLKN
-124 IDQFYK
+124 INQFYN
-130 EAYVEDPNVRRKLEL
+130 EAYVEDVAIRRKLEL

-156 IANVSIEEPKE
+156 ITNVSLDEPKE

-211 HKLKELYTENESNKI
+211 HKLKELYTENESNRI

-244 QFFNFMKIEQQ
+244 AFFNFMKIEQQ
-255 IEWNVRLWCSNAWGS
+255 IEWNRRLWCSNAWGS
-270 QGNRDSGFYRYICY
+270 QGDRDSGLYRYICY
-284 FYGIA
+284 FYGIS
-289 FYTYSQANSFAQICQ
+289 FYTYSQGNSFLQVCQ
-304 IALKQLKKKK
+304 LALLELKKKK
-314 EEQGNEWKYAFTY
+314 EEEGDEWKYAFSY
-327 ILVDESQDFDDN
+327 VLVDESQDFDDT

-345 LVTEKQVYVAG
+345 LVTEKQVYIAG

-367 NHSTDPDF
+367 NHSTEPDF

-399 ETHKLWWLDK
+399 ESRKLWWLDK

-420 EENGRYILT
+420 ETDGKYILT

-440 DDYDSVRIFSTEQ
+440 DDYDSVRIYSTEQ

-468 NPTITVNDIG
+468 NPTISVNDIG

-483 DEEYI
+483 DKDYI
-488 YNLMSE
+488 YDLMTD
-494 IGNAIKQ
+494 IGDAIKQ
-501 QLKWEVNVA
+501 QLKWNVNVA
-510 YLSKEKTRNALF
+510 YLSKEKVKNALF
-522 ISNKN
+522 ISNRN

-533 FPFVICVTKQISY
+533 FPFVICVTKQITS

-565 YLLIQRNI
+565 YLLLQRSD
-573 NEAIRKEILAGYSE
+573 NEGVRKEILAGYSE
-587 IKKYKHM
+587 IKEYKRM

-599 SQDEIIKIKARIRY
+599 NKDEIKNIKARIRF
-613 EGNVKSLAEVL
+613 EGNAKSLAEIL
-624 KEIFEENHLSPD
+624 KEIFEEKHLTS
-636 QQETIKNML
+636 QQQTIIKDML
-645 INRVKTTNKEELTKV
+645 IDKVKTTDKDELTTV
-660 IDELIKII
+660 IENLINII

>member
-1 MMEKYLFIQDE
+1 MEKYLFIQDE
-12 LHVFGNQS
+12 LHVFSHQD

-28 ANEHKQQM
+28 ANEHKLQM
-36 YILKSPLGN
+36 YLLKSPLGN

-59 SPYHKISFIVCRD
+59 SPHHKITFITCRGIL
-72 QFDNLFED
+72 DNVFED
-80 YYEDVIEDVG
+80 YYEDVIEDIG
-90 SISDKF
+90 AISDKF
-96 LYKEYIGRTREWKD
+96 LYKEYIGRTREWKEK
-110 VLTNKVLSSSLMSN
+110 LTRKVLSESLLKN
-124 IDQFYK
+124 INQFYN
-130 EAYVEDPNVRRKLEL
+130 EAYVEDVAIRRKLEL

-156 IANVSIEEPKE
+156 ITNVSLDEPKE

-211 HKLKELYTENESNKI
+211 HKLKELYTENESNRI

-244 QFFNFMKIEQQ
+244 AFFNFMKIEQQ
-255 IEWNVRLWCSNAWGS
+255 IEWNRRLWCSNAWGS
-270 QGNRDSGFYRYICY
+270 QGDRDSGLYRYICY
-284 FYGIA
+284 FYGIS
-289 FYTYSQANSFAQICQ
+289 FYTYSHGNSFLQVCQ
-304 IALKQLKKKK
+304 LALQELKKKK
-314 EEQGNEWKYAFTY
+314 EEEGDEWKYAFTY
-327 ILVDESQDFDDN
+327 VLVDESQDFDDT
-339 FVELCS
+339 FVELCL
-345 LVTEKQVYVAG
+345 LVTEKQVYIAG

-367 NHSTDPDF
+367 NHSTEPDF

-399 ETHKLWWLDK
+399 ESRKLWWLDK

-420 EENGRYILT
+420 ETDGKYILT

-440 DDYDSVRIFSTEQ
+440 DDYDSVRIYSTEQ

-468 NPTITVNDIG
+468 NPTISVNDIG

-483 DEEYI
+483 DKDYI
-488 YNLMSE
+488 YDLMTD
-494 IGNAIKQ
+494 IGDAIKQ
-501 QLKWEVNVA
+501 QLKWNVNVA
-510 YLSKEKTRNALF
+510 YLSKEKVKNALF
-522 ISNKN
+522 ISNRN

-533 FPFVICVTKQISY
+533 FPFVICVTKQITS

-565 YLLIQRNI
+565 YLLLQRSD
-573 NEAIRKEILAGYSE
+573 NEGIRKEILAGYSE
-587 IKKYKHM
+587 IKEYKRM

-599 SQDEIIKIKARIRY
+599 NKDEIKNIKARIRF
-613 EGNVKSLAEVL
+613 EGNAKSLAEIL
-624 KEIFEENHLSPD
+624 KEIFEEKHLTS
-636 QQETIKNML
+636 QQQTIIKDML
-645 INRVKTTNKEELTKV
+645 IDKVKTTDKDELTMV
-660 IDELIKII
+660 IENLINII